1 MGLPDSL
8 RIHESEQVVGELADG
23 ERGGSPRHLP
33 VSTGI
38 QGEDVPGP
46 GELVD
51 LPLEII
57 AVLTVSM
64 WENQRLSMPLL
75 YEIVLYVS
83 VVAFVQFAFNLV
95 QRVEEPFRGDGRS
108 TI

>member
-23 ERGGSPRHLP
+23 ERGGSPRRLP
-33 VSTGI
+33 VSQGI

-51 LPLEII
+51 LPLE
-57 AVLTVSM
+57 VLTVSM

>member
-8 RIHESEQVVGELADG
+8 RIHESEQVVGEL
-23 ERGGSPRHLP
+23 
-33 VSTGI
+33 
-38 QGEDVPGP
+38 
-46 GELVD
+46 VD

-64 WENQRLSMPLL
+64 QENQRLSMPLL

-83 VVAFVQFAFNLV
+83 AVAFVQFAFNLV